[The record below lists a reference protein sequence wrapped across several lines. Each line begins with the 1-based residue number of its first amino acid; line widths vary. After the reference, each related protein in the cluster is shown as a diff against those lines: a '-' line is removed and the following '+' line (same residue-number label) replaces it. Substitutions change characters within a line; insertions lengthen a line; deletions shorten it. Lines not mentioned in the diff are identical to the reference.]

1 MGSKSYVFRLDT
13 QLFILFIC
21 SFFLSCNNYEPKKA
35 HNILKTDENEKRNYD
50 LSYNPFSCSDEVV
63 QANLFTD
70 ILLNEKNSYQ
80 LPAKIGSGQLKE
92 LFLQIKKGYSL
103 EQGTVSPLIKRQYHD
118 FPHALDVFV
127 TTHLLLQGGGA
138 VFLNDTEKTALLIA
152 ALGHDA
158 LHTGVFNSFLIRSK
172 HKYAFEDGNE
182 SIQEKRSL
190 KFLLQILDSLE
201 IFLPDEATKNDDRKT
216 TFDYRKL
223 ISESILWTD
232 MARHKEQIKAVNEIL
247 PLVLDKLKEAR
258 VNSDKSESSSGASFV
273 DIKNNID
280 LSGELSTEVR
290 HLLAGFLLHCADVS
304 NLGKPWD
311 ISEKWASLVCS
322 EFFTQGDLEKKLNMK
337 VSMNCDRTSTSIPQ
351 SQLNFGKYVI
361 EELYSL
367 LSKIVNDGGNELL
380 INFHSN
386 QKKWAEILSRE
397 ETQGIPYEFR
407 VKSM

>member
-13 QLFILFIC
+13 QLFILLIC

-50 LSYNPFSCSDEVV
+50 LGYNPFSCSDEVV

-70 ILLNEKNSYQ
+70 ILLDEKNSYQ
-80 LPAKIGSGQLKE
+80 LPAKIGSDQLKE

-103 EQGTVSPLIKRQYHD
+103 EEGTVSPLIKRQYHD

-138 VFLNDTEKTALLIA
+138 VFLKDTEKTALLIA
-152 ALGHDA
+152 ALGHDT

-201 IFLPDEATKNDDRKT
+201 IFLPDEATKNDNRKT

-247 PLVLDKLKEAR
+247 PFVLDKLKEAR
-258 VNSDKSESSSGASFV
+258 VNSDKSESSSGASYV

-290 HLLAGFLLHCADVS
+290 HLLAGFILHCADVS

-361 EELYSL
+361 EELYTL

-380 INFHSN
+380 INFNSN